1 MNLGM
6 EFLFEVKRLSISTV
20 SSICK
25 NSREQLRDVPGPR
38 FRSSK
43 TVDLSPQSEIQEYL
57 PFVEADNLRSYDH
70 EAPSSSSSALGSL
83 TGNTS
88 LDFSSHENQILKH
101 FSAYLKIERKK
112 LDGHSGLEHL
122 CGDWAGSGSLSGLEV
137 AMSLSNVEVMPQ
149 SLSCAYYALSVIY
162 GRLIVLGKQVE
173 NMRKIR
179 RTSII

>member
-1 MNLGM
+1 LHLGTHQGLTFEVDVSLQQMNLGM

-20 SSICK
+20 NSIHK

-43 TVDLSPQSEIQEYL
+43 SVDLSPQSEIQEYL
-57 PFVEADNLRSYDH
+57 PFAEADNMRSYDH
-70 EAPSSSSSALGSL
+70 EAPSSSTSTLGSL

-101 FSAYLKIERKK
+101 FSAYLKIKRKK
-112 LDGHSGLEHL
+112 LDGHSGLEHFY
-122 CGDWAGSGSLSGLEV
+122 GDWSGSGSLSGLEV

-149 SLSCAYYALSVIY
+149 SLSLSP
-162 GRLIVLGKQVE
+162 GLIMLCL
-173 NMRKIR
+173 
-179 RTSII
+179 